1 MTISPQN
8 PVCPLADKGFLVTDA
23 QTLPSLINTH
33 PTLLVLLQS
42 DPNKHPEVADSWV
55 IIPEILKQFP
65 ATSYTAAFADSEQS
79 ELIAREYRILKYPAL
94 LFFRQHRFVGSLAG
108 LYSWQEY
115 SQRVVALLTTP
126 GYRQDIPVITQ

>member
-23 QTLPSLINTH
+23 QTLPSLINAH

-65 ATSYTAAFADSEQS
+65 ATSYTAV
-79 ELIAREYRILKYPAL
+79 LIHLKYEKNREDIG
-94 LFFRQHRFVGSLAG
+94 LFGIWR
-108 LYSWQEY
+108 
-115 SQRVVALLTTP
+115 
-126 GYRQDIPVITQ
+126 D

>member
-1 MTISPQN
+1 M
-8 PVCPLADKGFLVTDA
+8 G
-23 QTLPSLINTH
+23 H
-33 PTLLVLLQS
+33 Y
-42 DPNKHPEVADSWV
+42 
-55 IIPEILKQFP
+55 PEILKQFP

-115 SQRVVALLTTP
+115 SQRVAALLTTP
-126 GYRQDIPVITQ
+126 GYRQDIPLSRNRMKGNTRESFQNYSSR

>member
-1 MTISPQN
+1 MKLRSVYGTGSRRY
-8 PVCPLADKGFLVTDA
+8 PL
-23 QTLPSLINTH
+23 SSW
-33 PTLLVLLQS
+33 LLQ
-42 DPNKHPEVADSWV
+42 DSWV

-115 SQRVVALLTTP
+115 SQRVAALLTTP

>member
-1 MTISPQN
+1 MRIRL
-8 PVCPLADKGFLVTDA
+8 CWFCCK
-23 QTLPSLINTH
+23 
-33 PTLLVLLQS
+33 S

-108 LYSWQEY
+108 LYSWQRILSAGGRIADHTGLSSGY
-115 SQRVVALLTTP
+115 SRYHA
-126 GYRQDIPVITQ
+126 IE